1 MGLRFR
7 KSINLG
13 KGVKLNISKESVG
26 ISAGVKGVRVSV
38 NSKGRKTTSVSI
50 PGTGLSY
57 VSTKKISNRNKEN
70 KIKTVST
77 LTNIQLK
84 RYLTIYRISGYI
96 LIASG
101 LLLLPLGII
110 AIIIGIIFLFI
121 AKECKN
127 KIKAD

>member
-57 VSTKKISNRNKEN
+57 VSTKNISNRNKEN

-121 AKECKN
+121 SKEYKN
-127 KIKAD
+127 KIKED

>member
-7 KSINLG
+7 KGINLG